1 MKEQL
6 YKIYQALETISVRS
20 RQDVATMSNVF
31 SFLEMLMTE
40 CDTKET
46 EEDEANGAAVQS

>member
-1 MKEQL
+1 MKEKL